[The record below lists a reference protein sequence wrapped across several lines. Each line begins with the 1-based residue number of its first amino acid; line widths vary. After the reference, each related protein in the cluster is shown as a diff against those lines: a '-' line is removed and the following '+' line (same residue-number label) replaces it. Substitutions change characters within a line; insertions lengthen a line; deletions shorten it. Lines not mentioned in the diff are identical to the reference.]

1 MPMIDLLRSSAIKF
15 ALNNSPTVAPAG
27 AKLSR
32 KTRNAKAGG
41 RAPQSTLPHI
51 LLPFLALWSLELG
64 LRKTDFLR
72 ARFDE
77 L

>member
-1 MPMIDLLRSSAIKF
+1 MSMIDLLRSSAIKF

-32 KTRNAKAGG
+32 RNRNAKAGG
-41 RAPQSTLPHI
+41 RTPQSTLPYT

-64 LRKTDFLR
+64 LCKTDFPS